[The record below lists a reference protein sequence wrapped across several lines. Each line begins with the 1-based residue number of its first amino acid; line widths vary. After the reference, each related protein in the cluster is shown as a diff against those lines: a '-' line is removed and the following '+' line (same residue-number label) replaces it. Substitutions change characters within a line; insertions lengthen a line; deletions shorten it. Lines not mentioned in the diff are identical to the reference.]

1 MSFMSLN
8 PTLRQYQI
16 SAQVEVKAII
26 KLLTNKS
33 KAITVAVLCSWL
45 RY

>member
-1 MSFMSLN
+1 MISLIITDHSKAHVVYEL

-26 KLLTNKS
+26 S
-33 KAITVAVLCSWL
+33 
-45 RY
+45 Y